1 MWPGNPGLSSA
12 LINRLLPNLWLL
24 CLSLGWT
31 KKLMVRKLEDDLDWA
46 LTRTLP
52 LSSKILFDS
61 FLLRQSIWQW
71 PFQLPTGKDVPVYPW
86 TIRPRVDGKLCGRLL
101 QESSCREHPS
111 SKVAF
116 VSPRST
122 FQFLMRLPHNFLFQR
137 WPCPAVCGLFEG
149 ISSSCWQRPGLPGNL
164 HLTQL
169 HLGLVF
175 YTSCVFSQILLLLA
189 FLWLMKGEEE
199 RPRRSKKDKK
209 EKREAK

>member
-1 MWPGNPGLSSA
+1 MWPGDPGLSSA
-12 LINRLLPNLWLL
+12 LVDWLLPNLCLL

-31 KKLMVRKLEDDLDWA
+31 RKLMVRKLEDDLDWA

-52 LSSKILFDS
+52 LSSKLLSDT
-61 FLLRQSIWQW
+61 FLLHDAWQW

-86 TIRPRVDGKLCGRLL
+86 TIWPRVDGKLCGRFL
-101 QESSCREHPS
+101 QESSSREHPS
-111 SKVAF
+111 SKISF

-122 FQFLMRLPHNFLFQR
+122 FHFLKDSHITFYFQR
-137 WPCPAVCGLFEG
+137 WPCPAVCRLFER
-149 ISSSCWQRPGLPGNL
+149 ISSSCWQRPGLPGNY
-164 HLTQL
+164 HLPAL
-169 HLGLVF
+169 LLGLNS
-175 YTSCVFSQILLLLA
+175 YTSCVLSQILLLLA